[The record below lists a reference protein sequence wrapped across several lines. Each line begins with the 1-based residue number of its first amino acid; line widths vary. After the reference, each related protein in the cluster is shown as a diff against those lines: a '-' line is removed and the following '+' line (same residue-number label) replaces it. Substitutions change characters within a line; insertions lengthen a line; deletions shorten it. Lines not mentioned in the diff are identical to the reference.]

1 MIAPSR
7 ALAKQA
13 LTSRFGETGFQLLV
27 GVLKLEVDPS
37 VLTTCRLEVPDI
49 GFVANGVHDFAG
61 LDPK

>member
-13 LTSRFGETGFQLLV
+13 LTSRFGET